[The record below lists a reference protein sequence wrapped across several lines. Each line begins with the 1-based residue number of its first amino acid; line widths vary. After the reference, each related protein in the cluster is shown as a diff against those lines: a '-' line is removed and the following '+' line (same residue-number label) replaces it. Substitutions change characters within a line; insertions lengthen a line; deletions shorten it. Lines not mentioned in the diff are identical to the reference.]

1 MRATILY
8 MIAVDVAGRT
18 VASHCAT
25 GTLDDFNGILERREQ
40 VRIDGGI
47 VVVMRGREAEA
58 KAGEMATAIE
68 GYIFYE
74 IAALLVLAAGV
85 GFVGLLLR
93 QPLIVSFIAVGILAG
108 PSVLNIAQSDEQI
121 DLLAELGIAVLL
133 FLVGLKLD
141 FNLVRTLGPV
151 ALVTGLG
158 QVVFTTVFG
167 FLIALALGLDA
178 VTAIYV
184 AIALTFSST
193 IIIVKLLSDKREID
207 SLHGRIALGFLIVQD
222 IVVVVAMIAL
232 SAIGMGG
239 AAAEGENALTEV
251 LGVLG
256 YGVAMLAFV
265 VLFIRYLANPL
276 VERLSRAPE
285 LLVSFAIGWA
295 ALLAAVGHYLGFGKE
310 LGGLLAGVS
319 LASTP
324 FREAIAARLA
334 SLRDFLLLFFF
345 IALGASLDLSVLGA
359 SVGPAIVLSLFV
371 LIGNPLIVLAIMGAM
386 GYRKRTGFLAGLTV
400 AQISEFS
407 LIFMAMGVAIGHVAE
422 DALGLVTLVGLVTI
436 AASTY
441 MITYSHQLYGLFEPA
456 LGVFERRRKTAEDAD
471 PPGAA
476 SLHDVILFGLGR
488 YGLGI
493 ASALRDSGRRIL
505 GVDFSPEAVRHAR
518 AQGFDVVFGDATD
531 PEFLAHLPLA
541 RADWLVMAVPEHDTG
556 LTHDD
561 PRQALLRAVRDLGFD
576 GRIAVAAH
584 RDATAMMLQAERADL
599 ILMPYRDA
607 AFAAARMIT
616 DDARAPDRIVA
627 DPEGQKELPA

>member
-1 MRATILY
+1 MT
-8 MIAVDVAGRT
+8 
-18 VASHCAT
+18 
-25 GTLDDFNGILERREQ
+25 E
-40 VRIDGGI
+40 
-47 VVVMRGREAEA
+47 
-58 KAGEMATAIE
+58 AIE
-68 GYIFYE
+68 SYLFYE

-85 GFVGLLLR
+85 GFIGLLMR
-93 QPLIVSFIAVGILAG
+93 QPLIVSFIAVGILTG
-108 PSVLNIAQSDEQI
+108 PSVLGIARSEAQI

-158 QVVFTTVFG
+158 QVLFTTVFG
-167 FLIALALGLDA
+167 FIIGLALGLDPR
-178 VTAIYV
+178 TAIYV

-207 SLHGRIALGFLIVQD
+207 ALHGRIALGFLIVQD
-222 IVVVVAMIAL
+222 VVVVIAMIAL
-232 SAIGMGG
+232 SAIGIGG
-239 AAAEGENALTEV
+239 GPDGDGAVTDV
-251 LGVLG
+251 LRVLA
-256 YGVAMLAFV
+256 YGLAMLAFV
-265 VLFIRYLANPL
+265 VLFIRYIANPL

-359 SVGPAIVLSLFV
+359 SVVPAIVLSLFV

-407 LIFMAMGVAIGHVAE
+407 LIFMAMGVTIGHVNE
-422 DALGLVTLVGLVTI
+422 EALGLVTLVGLVTI

-441 MITYSHQLYGLFEPA
+441 MITFSHQLYAVFEPVLGLFE
-456 LGVFERRRKTAEDAD
+456 RRNIDAEPDAGTDAD
-471 PPGAA
+471 RP
-476 SLHDVILFGLGR
+476 HDVILFGLGR

-493 ASALRDSGRRIL
+493 AGALQDRGMRIL
-505 GVDFSPEAVRHAR
+505 GVDFSPEAVRYAR
-518 AQGFDVVFGDATD
+518 AQGYDVVFGDVTD
-531 PEFLAHLPLA
+531 PEFLAHLPLQYV
-541 RADWLVMAVPEHDTG
+541 RWLVLAVPEHATG

-561 PRQALLRAVRDLGFD
+561 PRNGLLSTARDLGFR
-576 GRIAVAAH
+576 GKIAVAAH
-584 RDATAMMLQAERADL
+584 HDAAAVALTAAQADL
-599 ILMPYRDA
+599 VLMPYRDA
-607 AFAAARMIT
+607 ALAAARMIA
-616 DDARAPDRIVA
+616 DDAQPPDRAMI
-627 DPEGQKELPA
+627 DPDGQKELLA

>member
-1 MRATILY
+1 MT
-8 MIAVDVAGRT
+8 
-18 VASHCAT
+18 
-25 GTLDDFNGILERREQ
+25 
-40 VRIDGGI
+40 
-47 VVVMRGREAEA
+47 EAI
-58 KAGEMATAIE
+58 G

-74 IAALLVLAAGV
+74 IAALLVLAASA
-85 GFVGLLLR
+85 GFVGLLLK
-93 QPLIVSFIAVGILAG
+93 QPLIVSFIAVGIIAG
-108 PSVLNIAQSDEQI
+108 PSVLDIAQSDEQI

-158 QVVFTTVFG
+158 QVIFTTIFG
-167 FLIALALGLDA
+167 FLIALALGMDA
-178 VTAIYV
+178 RTAVYV

-222 IVVVVAMIAL
+222 IVVVVAMIVL
-232 SAIGMGG
+232 SAIGVGG
-239 AAAEGENALTEV
+239 AGDGALTDV
-251 LGVLG
+251 LLVLG
-256 YGVAMLAFV
+256 YGVAMLAAV
-265 VLFIRYLANPL
+265 GVFIRYVANPL
-276 VERLSRAPE
+276 VERLSLAPE

-295 ALLAAVGHYLGFGKE
+295 ALLAALGHYLGFGKE

-359 SVGPAIVLSLFV
+359 SVGPAMVLALFV
-371 LIGNPLIVLAIMGAM
+371 LIGNPLIVLVIMWRM

-407 LIFMAMGVAIGHVAE
+407 LIFMAMGVTIGHVNE
-422 DALGLVTLVGLVTI
+422 TALGLVTLVGLVTI

-441 MITYSHQLYGLFEPA
+441 MITYSHKIYELLEPL
-456 LGVFERRRKTAEDAD
+456 LGVFEQKDAETRQEDALSETQ
-471 PPGAA
+471 P
-476 SLHDVILFGLGR
+476 HDVILFGLGR

-493 ASALRDSGRRIL
+493 GAELREAGLRVL

-518 AQGFDVVFGDATD
+518 AHGYDVLFGDATD
-531 PEFLAHLPLA
+531 PEFLAHLPL
-541 RADWLVMAVPEHDTG
+541 RSVSWLVMAVPEHDTG

-561 PRQALLRAVRDLGFD
+561 PRQALLGAARDLGFA
-576 GRIAVAAH
+576 GKIALAAH
-584 RDATAMMLQAERADL
+584 REETADKLAKADADL
-599 ILMPYRDA
+599 VMMPYRDA
-607 AFAAARMIT
+607 AIAAASMILEGRKT
-616 DDARAPDRIVA
+616 PHPAMPG
-627 DPEGQKELPA
+627 PEGQRELIV

>member
-1 MRATILY
+1 MT
-8 MIAVDVAGRT
+8 
-18 VASHCAT
+18 
-25 GTLDDFNGILERREQ
+25 E
-40 VRIDGGI
+40 
-47 VVVMRGREAEA
+47 
-58 KAGEMATAIE
+58 AIE
-68 GYIFYE
+68 SYLFYE
-74 IAALLVLAAGV
+74 VAALLVLAAGV
-85 GFVGLLLR
+85 GFVGLMLR

-108 PSVLNIAQSDEQI
+108 PSVLGIARSDAQI

-158 QVVFTTVFG
+158 QVLFTTVFG

-178 VTAIYV
+178 GTAVYV

-207 SLHGRIALGFLIVQD
+207 ALHGRIALGFLIVQD
-222 IVVVVAMIAL
+222 VVVVIAMIAL
-232 SAIGMGG
+232 SAIGVGG
-239 AAAEGENALTEV
+239 GSDGEGAFVDV
-251 LGVLG
+251 LRVLG
-256 YGVAMLAFV
+256 YGLAMLAFV
-265 VLFIRYLANPL
+265 VFFIRYIANPL

-359 SVGPAIVLSLFV
+359 SVGPAIMLSLFV
-371 LIGNPLIVLAIMGAM
+371 LIGNPLIVLVIMGAM

-407 LIFMAMGVAIGHVAE
+407 LIFMAMGVTIGHVNAE
-422 DALGLVTLVGLVTI
+422 ALGLVTLVGLVTI

-441 MITYSHQLYGLFEPA
+441 MITYSHRLYAVFEPV
-456 LGVFERRRKTAEDAD
+456 LGVFERRSTEAELDSDAD
-471 PPGAA
+471 AKQP
-476 SLHDVILFGLGR
+476 HDVILFGLGR

-493 ASALRDSGRRIL
+493 AGALQDRGMRIL
-505 GVDFSPEAVRHAR
+505 GVDFSPEAVRYAR
-518 AQGFDVVFGDATD
+518 AQGYDVIFGDATD
-531 PEFLAHLPLA
+531 PEFVAHLPLRHA
-541 RADWLVMAVPEHDTG
+541 RWLVLAVPAHDTG

-561 PRQALLRAVRDLGFD
+561 PRNSLLSAARDLGFD
-576 GRIAVAAH
+576 GKVAVAAH
-584 RDATAMMLQAERADL
+584 HETAAAALAAAQADL
-599 ILMPYRDA
+599 VLMPYRDA

-616 DDARAPDRIVA
+616 EDTQPPERDMIDPD
-627 DPEGQKELPA
+627 GQKELPT